1 MMVEA
6 IGNYGAHLKPPNYHE
21 LRVLMLKEELRLTHE
36 MLESNMKE
44 QTKYVCSIMANGWTD
59 KKGRRLINFLVNSP
73 AGTMF
78 VKSVDASAYMKTGQ
92 KVYELLDSFVE
103 EVGESNVVQLVTD
116 NGSNYVLAGKYY

>member
-44 QTKYVCSIMANGWTD
+44 QTKYVCSIMAG
-59 KKGRRLINFLVNSP
+59 LI
-73 AGTMF
+73 
-78 VKSVDASAYMKTGQ
+78 Q
-92 KVYELLDSFVE
+92 RE
-103 EVGESNVVQLVTD
+103 ED
-116 NGSNYVLAGKYY
+116 